1 MSENL
6 EVLIKSAEEI
16 GNLRERAKI
25 LGFIRGQIILFEK
38 KIMDLTWALDDV
50 NKDREEVEQEIKYAE
65 VAKITLQTL
74 LKTIEVK
81 L

>member
-1 MSENL
+1 MIDTGLMMKMKRRMKMSENL

-38 KIMDLTWALDDV
+38 KIMD
-50 NKDREEVEQEIKYAE
+50 
-65 VAKITLQTL
+65 
-74 LKTIEVK
+74 
-81 L
+81 